1 MCSETNRGA
10 LGLCLGSFYGA
21 AIIVAAIAAMV
32 AMAAMAAIAVY
43 AMAANRK
50 AKMRIR

>member
-21 AIIVAAIAAMV
+21 AIIVAAMV